1 MFGIGEIQEHLARV
15 EQKVDRQTKA
25 YETQIALAEEQMR
38 QLREHHT
45 RVAALEERSGTM
57 AAQLDARVGDVR
69 EACAALRAELT
80 TSLDAIGPTLR
91 SLAGQDKTRRGKEK
105 LLFHEVRSLAEQ
117 DKTRREKEKRLVH
130 EVRALMKQVAQLST
144 VYHLSVDSRF
154 RDVAAPL
161 VESRRT
167 MLTYDR
173 LLTLWQAA
181 GNVARLRLPAVEVGT
196 FQGGSAALIAQAMR
210 ESAGEALPLHVV
222 DTFEGHLDDTFREH
236 DHEVQRGKF
245 RTARYDDVRDFL
257 AQFDDVH
264 VYQGD
269 ASRVIT
275 GWPERRYGLLHID
288 VDLYQ
293 PTLDC
298 LEYFEPRLV
307 VGGIIVVDD
316 YEAPSC
322 PGVHRAVHE
331 YLSRT
336 SGLQIWRL
344 QPEQAVLI
352 KTGA

>member
-1 MFGIGEIQEHLARV
+1 MFGIGEIQEHLTRV

-25 YETQIALAEEQMR
+25 YETQMALVEEQMR

-45 RVAALEERSGTM
+45 RVAALEERSETT
-57 AAQLDARVGDVR
+57 AAQLDARAGDVR
-69 EACAALRAELT
+69 EAVAAFRAELT
-80 TSLDAIGPTLR
+80 KSLDAIGPTLR
-91 SLAGQDKTRRGKEK
+91 SLTDKTRRGKEK
-105 LLFHEVRSLAEQ
+105 LL
-117 DKTRREKEKRLVH
+117 VH
-130 EVRALMKQVAQLST
+130 EVRVLMKQVAELST
-144 VYHLSVDSRF
+144 VYYLSVDARF
-154 RDVAAPL
+154 RDIAAPL

-196 FQGGSAALIAQAMR
+196 FQGGSAALIAQALR
-210 ESAGEALPLHVV
+210 ASAGEALPLHVV

-257 AQFDDVH
+257 AQFDGVH

-298 LEYFEPRLV
+298 LEYFEPRLA

-316 YEAPSC
+316 YEAAELPWRPPRGARVPVSH
-322 PGVHRAVHE
+322 VRA
-331 YLSRT
+331 
-336 SGLQIWRL
+336 
-344 QPEQAVLI
+344 PDMA
-352 KTGA
+352 APA